1 MTRPVNLDLIAFRLP
16 IAAITSILHRI
27 SGVVLIFGVG
37 YFSYLLNLT
46 LESSESFDWVF
57 NAVSTTYHGFLVW
70 VVLTAVSFHFFAG
83 VRHLLMDFHIGV
95 SLRVSRMSAWSV
107 LVITGVTSIGLGW
120 WIVT

>member
-46 LESSESFDWVF
+46 LESAESFNWVF
-57 NAVSTTYHGFLVW
+57 NAVGNTYHGFLVW

-83 VRHLLMDFHIGV
+83 VRHLLMDFHLGI
-95 SLRVSRMSAWSV
+95 SLRVSRVSAWSV
-107 LVITGVTSIGLGW
+107 LALTSVASIGLGW
-120 WIVT
+120 WIAT